1 MIPVA
6 REALI
11 LAGGLGT
18 RLRTV
23 VNDRPKPLAEVAG
36 RPFITFLLDQLLHCG
51 FQRVVLC
58 VGHLGE
64 RVPLV
69 LGESYGALDLLYSFE
84 QSALGT
90 AGALR
95 NAAGLIREQNVVAM
109 NGDSFCDLDLRGL
122 EQMHRTY
129 DASATVSVLHR
140 NDRGRAGA
148 LTVESSGRVVRF
160 DSRPTDPAP
169 GLINAGIYMLRRGV
183 LDAIPPNRAISLEEE
198 IFPELAA
205 RRELFAWQVEARFID
220 IGTPESHR
228 AAQFF
233 FDG

>member
-1 MIPVA
+1 MTPA
-6 REALI
+6 TREALI

-23 VNDRPKPLAEVAG
+23 VSDRPKPLAEVAG
-36 RPFITFLLDQLLHCG
+36 RPFITFLLDQLLRCG

-64 RVPLV
+64 CVPLV
-69 LGESYGALDLLYSFE
+69 LGETYGALDLLYSFE
-84 QSALGT
+84 PAALGT

-95 NAAGLIREQNVVAM
+95 NAAGLVREPNVVAM
-109 NGDSFCDLDLRGL
+109 NGDSFCDLDLRML
-122 EQMHRTY
+122 EQIHRTY
-129 DASATVSVLHR
+129 DAPATVTVLHQS
-140 NDRGRAGA
+140 DRGRAGA
-148 LTVESSGRVVRF
+148 LTVDTTGRVVRF
-160 DSRPTDPAP
+160 ESRPTDPAP
-169 GLINAGIYMLRRGV
+169 GLINAGIYMLRRDV
-183 LDAIPPNRAISLEEE
+183 LEAIPPNRAISLEEE

-228 AAQFF
+228 AAQSFF
-233 FDG
+233 

>member
-1 MIPVA
+1 MVRVT

-23 VNDRPKPLAEVAG
+23 VSDRPKPLAEVAG

-64 RVPLV
+64 RVPSV
-69 LGESYGALDLLYSFE
+69 LGKSYGALDLLYSFE

-95 NAAGLIREQNVVAM
+95 KAAGLIREQNVVAM

-148 LTVESSGRVVRF
+148 LNVESSGRVVRF

-169 GLINAGIYMLRRGV
+169 GLINAGIYMLRRDM

-228 AAQFF
+228 AAQSF